1 METNKPFTC
10 KEDGKVRWFSPSI
23 ATVCSVCCW
32 NDKGMDPE
40 ENLLFLFEKRGPG
53 CPDNVGLYCMPCGYY
68 DFADQYIRGGAVREL
83 LEETGLVVNPGDL
96 HFCGIDDGPN
106 TNNGNITLR
115 YMTILEHEMLRFI
128 MSSRNELSTITRG
141 GESGEVEKYVLFDL
155 KYVLRHPEEFC
166 FGHDKLAELIALNLD
181 RILCNRFYSD
191 NYCEVQETKRTAKT
205 LISEYKLKSMSKIRK
220 FLKKAAI
227 MADVVKEELTE
238 AVKDAREMSKS
249 PKESIKDFVETV
261 KNPKSTRE
269 DLVGGA
275 KEVLKKTGSAVKE
288 FVMGDDE
295 DVKKEYNIR
304 QLTVQVKAA
313 ADPEDAETIQKIVD
327 QILRDRDKSKIEY
340 TDKQFEAIW
349 ESIQKAN
356 QQNEVTETLIEEWLM
371 ENGAGEEE

>member
-1 METNKPFTC
+1 MTA
-10 KEDGKVRWFSPSI
+10 SP
-23 ATVCSVCCW
+23 
-32 NDKGMDPE
+32 
-40 ENLLFLFEKRGPG
+40 
-53 CPDNVGLYCMPCGYY
+53 
-68 DFADQYIRGGAVREL
+68 
-83 LEETGLVVNPGDL
+83 
-96 HFCGIDDGPN
+96 
-106 TNNGNITLR
+106 
-115 YMTILEHEMLRFI
+115 
-128 MSSRNELSTITRG
+128 
-141 GESGEVEKYVLFDL
+141 
-155 KYVLRHPEEFC
+155 
-166 FGHDKLAELIALNLD
+166 
-181 RILCNRFYSD
+181 
-191 NYCEVQETKRTAKT
+191 TAKESNDVQSYKS

-275 KEVLKKTGSAVKE
+275 KEVLKKTSSAVKE

-313 ADPEDAETIQKIVD
+313 ANPEEAETIQKIVD
-327 QILRDRDKSKIEY
+327 QILRDRDKSKMEH

-371 ENGAGEEE
+371 ENGAYEGE

>member
-1 METNKPFTC
+1 MLLCCRECLTVHKHN
-10 KEDGKVRWFSPSI
+10 GSP
-23 ATVCSVCCW
+23 
-32 NDKGMDPE
+32 
-40 ENLLFLFEKRGPG
+40 
-53 CPDNVGLYCMPCGYY
+53 
-68 DFADQYIRGGAVREL
+68 
-83 LEETGLVVNPGDL
+83 
-96 HFCGIDDGPN
+96 
-106 TNNGNITLR
+106 
-115 YMTILEHEMLRFI
+115 
-128 MSSRNELSTITRG
+128 
-141 GESGEVEKYVLFDL
+141 
-155 KYVLRHPEEFC
+155 
-166 FGHDKLAELIALNLD
+166 
-181 RILCNRFYSD
+181 
-191 NYCEVQETKRTAKT
+191 TAKS

-313 ADPEDAETIQKIVD
+313 ANPEEAETIQKIVD
-327 QILRDRDKSKIEY
+327 QILRDRDKSKMEH

-371 ENGAGEEE
+371 ENGAYEGE

>member
-1 METNKPFTC
+1 
-10 KEDGKVRWFSPSI
+10 
-23 ATVCSVCCW
+23 
-32 NDKGMDPE
+32 
-40 ENLLFLFEKRGPG
+40 
-53 CPDNVGLYCMPCGYY
+53 
-68 DFADQYIRGGAVREL
+68 
-83 LEETGLVVNPGDL
+83 
-96 HFCGIDDGPN
+96 
-106 TNNGNITLR
+106 
-115 YMTILEHEMLRFI
+115 
-128 MSSRNELSTITRG
+128 
-141 GESGEVEKYVLFDL
+141 
-155 KYVLRHPEEFC
+155 
-166 FGHDKLAELIALNLD
+166 
-181 RILCNRFYSD
+181 
-191 NYCEVQETKRTAKT
+191 
-205 LISEYKLKSMSKIRK
+205 MSKIRK

-327 QILRDRDKSKIEY
+327 QILRDRDKSKMEY

-371 ENGAGEEE
+371 ENGAHEEE